1 MKYIKKVSVSP
12 IPEINGSVVDT
23 FNVEDKT
30 TNAPSIRAVEE
41 KLTYSTEEK
50 QIGYW
55 IDGKPL
61 YRKVYEGI
69 TASSGGVTNA
79 DSNFANKDIVH
90 RYGEIKCD
98 TNNANSIQI
107 GCYVNNNYYSGA
119 YLYGSTLYI
128 YHPSNSNFYNKPYY
142 LIVEYTKNTD

>member
-1 MKYIKKVSVSP
+1 MAY
-12 IPEINGSVVDT
+12 E
-23 FNVEDKT
+23 KT
-30 TNAPSIRAVEE
+30 TWVDEETPINAENLNKMEQGILEADSSNV
-41 KLTYSTEEK
+41 YSTEEK
-50 QIGYW
+50 VVGEW

-61 YRKVYEGI
+61 YRKVYVGM

-98 TNNANSIQI
+98 SNNANSIQI